1 MRKLWI
7 WTLTLGALVAFAL
20 PAAAQDTAVDT
31 PVVEEAATTLQSD
44 PVYVHPEMESELSSS
59 EADRLRQQIADVDAG
74 PVYVAVLPE
83 EAVGEAGGSPDE
95 LLQMIGEATARDG
108 TYIVVAGTTLRAGSN
123 YFAEGVVPAL
133 ATEAVQEGDDVY
145 SVVGALLD
153 RMGEEA
159 QEGDGGDGGS
169 GFGLFPLLLLIGGG
183 FFLFSS
189 ARRRRRQQE
198 EERRQAEEVREVAMD
213 DLVAL
218 GDDLRALDIDVEMP
232 DADPQAKRDYVTALG
247 CYEKA
252 SATIDRAR
260 RPEDFAEVT
269 STLEEGRYAMA
280 SAKAR
285 LEGRAL
291 PEHRAPCFFDPRHG
305 PSVREVE
312 WMLPD
317 GMSRSVPAC
326 AADAARVERGEEPQ
340 TREILVGGNRTPY
353 YNAPAYYGPWAGGYF
368 GGFGGFGLFEGML
381 IGSLLSGGMGGF
393 GFGGYGDGGDG
404 GGDGF
409 GGGDFGGGFGG
420 GDFGG
425 GDFGGGDFGGG
436 DFG

>member
-1 MRKLWI
+1 
-7 WTLTLGALVAFAL
+7 
-20 PAAAQDTAVDT
+20 
-31 PVVEEAATTLQSD
+31 
-44 PVYVHPEMESELSSS
+44 
-59 EADRLRQQIADVDAG
+59 
-74 PVYVAVLPE
+74 
-83 EAVGEAGGSPDE
+83 
-95 LLQMIGEATARDG
+95 
-108 TYIVVAGTTLRAGSN
+108 
-123 YFAEGVVPAL
+123 
-133 ATEAVQEGDDVY
+133 VQEGDDVY

-159 QEGDGGDGGS
+159 QEGDGGS

-189 ARRRRRQQE
+189 ARRRRRQHE

-317 GMSRSVPAC
+317 GMTRSVPAC

-381 IGSLLSGGMGGF
+381 IGSMLSGGMGGF
-393 GFGGYGDGGDG
+393 GFGGGYGDGGDG
-404 GGDGF
+404 GA
-409 GGGDFGGGFGG
+409 GGIHGKLSGV
-420 GDFGG
+420 
-425 GDFGGGDFGGG
+425 
-436 DFG
+436 